1 MVLGGHQS
9 SCFNLA
15 KCCYIIFSRK
25 LLPTVPTFELCL
37 GDSHFLTRSSHHKY
51 LGVTFSSNLS
61 WSLHISNICKRTRKH
76 IGMLYRN
83 FYRFADSQTLLK
95 LYTSL
100 VRPHTEYVCTVWDTH
115 LSKDILAVEN
125 TQRFALRFC
134 LKDWRASYDS
144 LLSRC
149 GILRLSTTSN
159 FLKLCWL
166 FNIFSGRIVLPCS
179 PLSRRC
185 SLYPNRHPNSI
196 QLTTLH
202 ARTNSFKY
210 SFFPSSIVTWNSLDF
225 ETASTNSLLSFK
237 HDFRS

>member
-1 MVLGGHQS
+1 MAINHLV
-9 SCFNLA
+9 FNLA

-37 GDSHFLTRSSHHKY
+37 GDSHFHTRSSHYKY

-61 WSLHISNICKRTRKH
+61 WSLHISNICKKTRKH

-95 LYTSL
+95 LYTLL
-100 VRPHTEYVCTVWDTH
+100 VRPHTEYACAVLDPH

-125 TQRFALRFC
+125 TQRFALRVC
-134 LKDWRASYDS
+134 HKDWRASYES

-149 GILRLSTTSN
+149 GIPHLSTRRN

-179 PLSRRC
+179 PSSRRY
-185 SLYPNRHPNSI
+185 SLYPNRHQTLYPAHHPTCQNEQYKI
-196 QLTTLH
+196 FIFPTLLTLILP
-202 ARTNSFKY
+202 AQI
-210 SFFPSSIVTWNSLDF
+210 P
-225 ETASTNSLLSFK
+225 
-237 HDFRS
+237 

>member
-1 MVLGGHQS
+1 
-9 SCFNLA
+9 
-15 KCCYIIFSRK
+15 
-25 LLPTVPTFELCL
+25 
-37 GDSHFLTRSSHHKY
+37 
-51 LGVTFSSNLS
+51 
-61 WSLHISNICKRTRKH
+61 
-76 IGMLYRN
+76 MLYRN

-100 VRPHTEYVCTVWDTH
+100 VRPHTEYTCAVWDSH

-125 TQRFALRFC
+125 TQRFALRIC
-134 LKDWRASYDS
+134 LKNWRASYDS

-149 GILRLSTTSN
+149 GIPCLSTRRN

-185 SLYPNRHPNSI
+185 SLYPNRYPNSI

-202 ARTNSFKY
+202 TRTNSFKY
-210 SFFPSSIVTWNSLDF
+210 SFFRHHQLWPGTLLTLILPAQIPCYLLNMLAV
-225 ETASTNSLLSFK
+225 ASHCVVVCFCFCIS
-237 HDFRS
+237 HV